1 MVIHGLRQP
10 LFPQVLIDFPSKD
23 MHPLSVEDVLHLG
36 GHTLSKA
43 DYYPK
48 HLFIRVLCHTIG
60 SANGTSQLSAMAT
73 GSTGLSS
80 SPPFTDIPR
89 SASPQHFNI
98 DEKPGTADEGT
109 DGKFYRYD
117 ADPMVDVFEAGRV
130 PSVDPEMGGR
140 SASILV

>member
-1 MVIHGLRQP
+1 
-10 LFPQVLIDFPSKD
+10 

-36 GHTLSKA
+36 SHTLSKV

-48 HLFIRVLCHTIG
+48 HLFICILCHIID
-60 SANGTSQLSAMAT
+60 SANGTSQFSTMAA

-80 SPPFTDIPR
+80 SLPFTNIPH

-98 DEKPGTADEGT
+98 DEKPGTADEGI

-117 ADPMVDVFEAGRV
+117 ANLMMDVFKAGRI
-130 PSVDPEMGGR
+130 PSVNPEMGGC
-140 SASILV
+140 SASILI